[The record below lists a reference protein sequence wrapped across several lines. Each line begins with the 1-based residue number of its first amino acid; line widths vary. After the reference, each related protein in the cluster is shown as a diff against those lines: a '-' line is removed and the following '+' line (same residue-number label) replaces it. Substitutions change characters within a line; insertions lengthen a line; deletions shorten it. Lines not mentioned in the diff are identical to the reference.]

1 MKMKKWLALL
11 AAMVLL
17 CGCLTACG
25 GDTAKDDNNANTA
38 PTAERNQLTAGYAD
52 KDYGFQLEGPE
63 EGDTVAIMHTNKG
76 DICIRLFP
84 EAAPKTV
91 ENFVTLAQQG
101 KYNGV
106 TFHRVIND
114 FMIQGGDFE
123 KGDGTG
129 GSSIWGGKFEDEFN
143 EKLMNLRGSL
153 AMANAGP
160 GTNGSQF
167 FINQA
172 NPSGTVE
179 SLKKTYESREQ
190 QLKAQCSLEY
200 YNQLVA
206 YYGAQITAQY
216 PTYADFYE
224 DCYYGQVSPV
234 MEFVPDEVWELYAK
248 HGGNI
253 YLDGAWRYQGGHTV
267 FGQVYEGMDVVDAI
281 AEVSTDGND
290 RPLTEQVIGTVRV
303 VEG

>member
-1 MKMKKWLALL
+1 MKNVKWLALL
-11 AAMVLL
+11 MALILL
-17 CGCLTACG
+17 CGGLTACG
-25 GDTAKDDNNANTA
+25 EEKE
-38 PTAERNQLTAGYAD
+38 PEKEQIVERNALTAGYAD
-52 KDYGFQLEGPE
+52 KAYGFQLEAPADGE
-63 EGDTVAIMHTNKG
+63 TVAIMHTNMG
-76 DICIRLFP
+76 DISIRLFP

-91 ENFVTLAQQG
+91 ENFLTLARQG

-167 FINQA
+167 FINQS

-206 YYGAQITAQY
+206 YYGTQITNMY

-224 DCYYGQVSPV
+224 ENYYGQVSPV
-234 MEFVPDEVWELYAK
+234 MEFVPDEVWELYAQ

-281 AEVSTDGND
+281 AKVETGTND
-290 RPLTEQVIGTVRV
+290 KPQADVIIESIDV
-303 VEG
+303 VTYKAK